1 MKKYVVMQGVLSSSG
16 SGDMHLISTFTNK
29 KKAIKF
35 FNSIKKD
42 TSGYKMRYDR
52 YAKEYLA
59 TSIEKLVDME
69 ESEYVDYFECDI
81 FGNKR
86 RY

>member
-1 MKKYVVMQGVLSSSG
+1 MKKYVVLQGVVSSSG
-16 SGDMHLISTFTNK
+16 IGDMHLIRTFTNK
-29 KKAIKF
+29 KEAIKF

-59 TSIEKLVDME
+59 TSVEKKVDME
-69 ESEYVDYFECDI
+69 ESEYVEYFECDI
-81 FGNKR
+81 LGRKR